1 VRLMSSNASRLIMRG
16 VADLPALLD
25 RIRMLSDEPRDH
37 GSRRRLAEIDET
49 LTDGYARAL
58 ALEAEAWRIRR
69 QQAELARTLHEPAHA
84 HELQALAVRLAA
96 AEDELARL
104 RRALRPLHEYAD
116 ALRATIAA
124 AG

>member
-1 VRLMSSNASRLIMRG
+1 

-25 RIRMLSDEPRDH
+25 RIRMLSNEPRD

-58 ALEAEAWRIRR
+58 ALEAEGWRIRR
-69 QQAELARTLHEPAHA
+69 QQAELARTLREPADA

-96 AEDELARL
+96 AEDELTRL
-104 RRALRPLHEYAD
+104 RRALRPLREDAD
-116 ALRATIAA
+116 ELRATIAA
-124 AG
+124 AR